1 MIVNQAIDACIFYFL
16 RKQIELRYFPSERRI
31 SLYRKFMFLESNN
44 VNEHYPVV
52 WENSGKYICLLIIN
66 VKLKL

>member
-16 RKQIELRYFPSERRI
+16 RKQIELQYFPSERRI

-44 VNEHYPVV
+44 VMN
-52 WENSGKYICLLIIN
+52 ITL
-66 VKLKL
+66 